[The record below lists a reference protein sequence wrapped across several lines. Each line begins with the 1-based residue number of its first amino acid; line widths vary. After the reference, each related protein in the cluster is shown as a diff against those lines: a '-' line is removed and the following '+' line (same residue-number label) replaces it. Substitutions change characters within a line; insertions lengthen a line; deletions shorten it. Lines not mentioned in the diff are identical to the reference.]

1 MEHGLGSIY
10 LAASMHFP
18 DVVRRVLNIPESKK
32 IVIGIAMGYPSQ
44 DAPAAIFRS
53 NRAPLEELVRF
64 A

>member
-1 MEHGLGSIY
+1 
-10 LAASMHFP
+10 
-18 DVVRRVLNIPESKK
+18 VRRVLNIPESKK

-53 NRAPLEELVRF
+53 NRAPLEEVIRF